1 MNISLTIALVVLL
14 IAATLTSSRAIRRGT
29 IGDRAVAMDALTA
42 IITCGLLVATA
53 LTGDAWFLDLA
64 LVLGLLAFLTSVTV
78 ARFIERRGL

>member
-14 IAATLTSSRAIRRGT
+14 IAATLTSSRAVRRGT

>member
-14 IAATLTSSRAIRRGT
+14 IAATLTSSRAVRRGT
-29 IGDRAVAMDALTA
+29 IGDRAVAIDALTA

-53 LTGDAWFLDLA
+53 FTGDAWFLDLA

>member
-1 MNISLTIALVVLL
+1 MNISLSIALVILL
-14 IAATLTSSRAIRRGT
+14 VAAAFTTLRAIRRGT

-42 IITCGLLVATA
+42 VFTCGLLVATA

>member
-1 MNISLTIALVVLL
+1 MNISLTIALVLLL
-14 IAATLTSSRAIRRGT
+14 IAAALTSSRAIRRGT
-29 IGDRAVAMDALTA
+29 IGDRAVAIDALTA

>member
-1 MNISLTIALVVLL
+1 LKISLVISLSILLAAAAL
-14 IAATLTSSRAIRRGT
+14 TTSRAIRRGT
-29 IGDRAVAMDALTA
+29 IGERAVAVEALTA
-42 IITCGLLVATA
+42 IITCGLLTATA

>member
-1 MNISLTIALVVLL
+1 MKISLVISLSILLTAAAL
-14 IAATLTSSRAIRRGT
+14 TTSRAIRRGT
-29 IGDRAVAMDALTA
+29 IGERAVAVDALTA
-42 IITCGLLVATA
+42 IITCGLLTATA

>member
-1 MNISLTIALVVLL
+1 MNISLTIAMVLL
-14 IAATLTSSRAIRRGT
+14 LVAAALTSSRAIRRGT
-29 IGDRAVAMDALTA
+29 IGDRAVAIDALTA

-53 LTGDAWFLDLA
+53 LTKDAWFLDLA